1 MAFFVFWRTGITN
14 RNHPTGSPIRRPSI
28 PRRRDVLVDA
38 ENVIRIETRF
48 DLMKARIFVS
58 IRGFD
63 AAGGFV
69 HHEIHIRSGGGVGA
83 QRLPVI
89 FGPPGDFAGVGGG
102 GIDAD
107 DRLRCTAPLIGYRC
121 IVQRLL
127 GLGAGV
133 RTSCT
138 SRSWCVSFLI
148 SSSTSSQYRCFSASD
163 GIATGETNRKPIH
176 KYPASMN

>member
-1 MAFFVFWRTGITN
+1 MRSTTAC
-14 RNHPTGSPIRRPSI
+14 
-28 PRRRDVLVDA
+28 RRRDVLVDS
-38 ENVIRIETRF
+38 EKIVRIELGF
-48 DLMKARIFVS
+48 NLLKARTIVS
-58 IRGFD
+58 VGGFNAD
-63 AAGGFV
+63 GGFV

-89 FGPPGDFAGVGGG
+89 FGPAGDFAGVGGG

-121 IVQRLL
+121 IIQRLL

>member
-1 MAFFVFWRTGITN
+1 MRSTTAC
-14 RNHPTGSPIRRPSI
+14 
-28 PRRRDVLVDA
+28 RRRDVLVDA

-89 FGPPGDFAGVGGG
+89 FGPAGDFAGVGGG

-163 GIATGETNRKPIH
+163 GIATGETNKDHIWESDKSPRQQDGLWG
-176 KYPASMN
+176 